1 MNTRCSMNVYKFPF
15 DIQTCSIVIGS
26 WSLPN
31 LKIIMNYNPILN
43 ASGFVEN
50 SVWSVINQ
58 NVFVKNTSRLNAQY
72 LSSDIYFQGTF
83 KRKPMY
89 YLINNVYPCL
99 ILNIIT
105 LFTFKFPFPIQATLS
120 KYFFIY
126 TN

>member
-1 MNTRCSMNVYKFPF
+1 MNVYKFPY

-31 LKIIMNYNPILN
+31 LKIIMNYYPFLN

-50 SVWSVINQ
+50 SVWSLQNQ
-58 NVFVKNTSRLNAQY
+58 NVFVENTSRLSSQN
-72 LSSDIYFQGTF
+72 LSSDIYFQVTIE
-83 KRKPMY
+83 RKPMY
-89 YLINNVYPCL
+89 YLLNNVYPCL

-120 KYFFIY
+120 LY
-126 TN
+126 

>member
-1 MNTRCSMNVYKFPF
+1 MNTRCSINVYKFPY
-15 DIQTCSIVIGS
+15 DLQTCSIVIGS

-31 LKIIMNYNPILN
+31 VQIMMNYYPFLT

-50 SVWSVINQ
+50 SVWRRLENKNI
-58 NVFVKNTSRLNAQY
+58 FVTNTTRLNAQY

-105 LFTFKFPFPIQATLS
+105 LFTFKFPFPIQATIS
-120 KYFFIY
+120 KC
-126 TN
+126 